1 LGQLIRFVPCED
13 DHWTSHFRL
22 TYSVV
27 QEAFTE
33 VLQDL
38 FDSDS
43 LIGSVLIDEHQGS
56 FLPSRLQEA
65 SDKFFVDLPDDLRR
79 LE

>member
-1 LGQLIRFVPCED
+1 LGELIRFVPRED
-13 DHWTSHFRL
+13 DHRTSHFRL
-22 TYSVV
+22 TYSVF

-43 LIGSVLIDEHQGS
+43 LIGSVLVDEHQGS
-56 FLPSRLQEA
+56 FLPSRMQEA
-65 SDKFFVDLPDDLRR
+65 SDKLVINLTDDSDQF
-79 LE
+79 E

>member
-1 LGQLIRFVPCED
+1 LGESIRFVPREN
-13 DHWTSHFRL
+13 DHRTSHFRL

-33 VLQDL
+33 ILQDV
-38 FDSDS
+38 FDRDS

-65 SDKFFVDLPDDLRR
+65 SDKLLVDLPEDLRR